1 MDGKYCSLS
10 SVLSLWN
17 NVRICRYS
25 SYKWNQGSDT
35 FNPVWHHLLWI
46 ASHNSTLLL
55 LSKESILSLRVVKK
69 LEKGFI
75 DTSFN
80 DKHHRFAWELKLFGF
95 LALRSFIKDTTTS
108 ITTKKQIQDY
118 FLRKK
123 EKGMMW
129 FLHTCEL
136 CSGGTESVVSLFLSS
151 CLKSVIPRTFTE
163 KQTSFCTIN
172 LAVTAKILV
181 RGDVWRMVKVRLWE
195 WFLVFNLEERIQVP
209 SM

>member
-10 SVLSLWN
+10 LVLSLWN

-46 ASHNSTLLL
+46 ASHDSTLLL

-123 EKGMMW
+123 EKIRAWCDFCIPVSYAQEELNQLCPCFSAPVSKVW
-129 FLHTCEL
+129 FPGLSLKNKPPFVQLTWQWLPRFSSGEM
-136 CSGGTESVVSLFLSS
+136 SGGW
-151 CLKSVIPRTFTE
+151 
-163 KQTSFCTIN
+163 
-172 LAVTAKILV
+172 
-181 RGDVWRMVKVRLWE
+181 WRLD
-195 WFLVFNLEERIQVP
+195 FGSGF
-209 SM
+209 